1 VLVGAVVTDANAD
14 RTRRRPA
21 LGPPTLA
28 LLCAVLGF
36 AVAGGVLGDALR
48 SSPRLGTAATVF
60 VSVVVQATPF
70 LVLGV
75 LVSGAVGVALTPERL
90 HRLLPRNRAAA
101 VCVAGLG
108 GVALPG
114 CECGS
119 VPVARRLLD
128 SGVPRAAALSFLLAA
143 PAVNPVVV
151 AATLVAFPGLPQVA
165 LARFAASLLT
175 ALVVGWTWIALG
187 REEWV
192 LERAA
197 AHVHEHGDHEHGASG
212 SRLLRFAGIARGDL
226 LTSASYLA
234 LGAAVVAAVHVLVP
248 AGWAE
253 GIGGH
258 LVTAVLVAAVLAVVL
273 SLCSEADAFVASAMT
288 LLPLLPRLVFLVVG
302 PVVDLKLVV
311 LYAGVLGRRVAVR
324 LVPLAFVVAVA
335 SALAVGALVFT
346 AWPTP
351 GAW

>member
-1 VLVGAVVTDANAD
+1 MDAAVAAPEAA
-14 RTRRRPA
+14 RRGRGPA
-21 LGPPTLA
+21 WGTPTLA
-28 LLCAVLGF
+28 LLLAVCGF

-119 VPVARRLLD
+119 VPVARRLMD

-175 ALVVGWTWIALG
+175 ALVVGWVWIALG
-187 REEWV
+187 RDEWV

-197 AHVHEHGDHEHGASG
+197 AHVHGHGGHDHGASG

-248 AGWAE
+248 TGWVE

-324 LVPLAFVVAVA
+324 LVPLALVVAMA

-351 GAW
+351 GVW